1 MKDIRIERKHIG
13 QGKEH
18 LENNQPNHPDADCL
32 VLAVREATGQPVS
45 REGSILTVGGTRYQ
59 IDSVTCSI
67 LDKYYAEYGAI
78 VLPFKIRLTRS
89 SGTGTVS
96 YIYKNVYELIH
107 AFGGNTYGEMWTWR

>member
-18 LENNQPNHPDADCL
+18 LEKNQPNHPDADCL
-32 VLAVREATGQPVS
+32 VLAVREATGKTVS

-67 LDKYYAEYGAI
+67 LDRYYAEYGAI
-78 VLPFKIRLTRS
+78 VLPFKIRLT
-89 SGTGTVS
+89 TGTVS
-96 YIYKNVYELIH
+96 YVYKSVDEMVH
-107 AFGGNTYGEMWTWR
+107 AFGGNTEGRIRTWR